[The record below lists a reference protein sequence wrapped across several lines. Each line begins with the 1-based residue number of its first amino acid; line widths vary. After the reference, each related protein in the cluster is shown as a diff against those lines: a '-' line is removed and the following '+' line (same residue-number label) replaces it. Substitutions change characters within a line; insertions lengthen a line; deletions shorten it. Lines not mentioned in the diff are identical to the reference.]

1 MKEKFSN
8 HFAKYS
14 PLSESEVKAIHDSMI
29 IKRFSKDDFLI
40 REGQVMKDTYFV
52 LQGCVRQYKLVDGN
66 EITTKFFT
74 EEQWIISTGDMNDNE
89 PSADYLVCCEDT
101 VVSVG
106 NEESAIRIFEHFPR
120 FESIARAIVQDVLFD
135 YQKML
140 SAFITQTPEQRYLNL
155 QKTRPDILQR
165 VSQYHIASYIG
176 VKPESLSRIRKRLA
190 ENRD

>member
-14 PLSESEVKAIHDSMI
+14 PLNESEIKAIHDSMT
-29 IKRFSKDDFLI
+29 IKYFSKDDFLV
-40 REGQVMKDTYFV
+40 REGQLMKDTYFV
-52 LQGCVRQYKLVDGN
+52 LQGCVRQYKIVDGN
-66 EITTKFFT
+66 EITTNFYT
-74 EEQWIISTGDMNDNE
+74 EEQWIISTGDLKDNE

-106 NEESAIRIFEHFPR
+106 NEESALLIFEKFPR

-155 QKTRPDILQR
+155 QKTRPDLLQR